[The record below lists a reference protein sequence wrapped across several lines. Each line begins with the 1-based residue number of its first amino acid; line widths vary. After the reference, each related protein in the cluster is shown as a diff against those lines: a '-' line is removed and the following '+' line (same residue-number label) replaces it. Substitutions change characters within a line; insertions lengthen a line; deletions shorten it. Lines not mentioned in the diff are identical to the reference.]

1 MPLDPRW
8 AGEPPAPPVAARPQH
23 PRDPASPIGGGDSTE
38 HRKTKSEVP
47 VRTELPAPH
56 PGLPYI
62 VMGSPAQ
69 VDSSAKSRKGLLF
82 AGLLPSKEK
91 SSLPESTDSP
101 PKVLSYE
108 DWGFGADSA
117 GERAAVLS
125 GRAEGSALSLN
136 GRQRKQPT
144 LDLPGRGGGAAGA
157 KTWHGFVWAS
167 GMGCPA
173 IRPCCPL
180 PSARTGPAVRET
192 RPRRTVLRSSAS
204 RRARVRVPRRARL
217 PAPPPTSRIKRGL
230 YSGSTL
236 DNDSIALTTLSSARW
251 EASPGVQPPTC
262 GGRTRPPPGGHRDK
276 VNDSANIRATV

>member
-1 MPLDPRW
+1 MKTGALGPILLGSGRPSWAAERRDQRFRW
-8 AGEPPAPPVAARPQH
+8 
-23 PRDPASPIGGGDSTE
+23 T
-38 HRKTKSEVP
+38 
-47 VRTELPAPH
+47 
-56 PGLPYI
+56 
-62 VMGSPAQ
+62 
-69 VDSSAKSRKGLLF
+69 VDSG
-82 AGLLPSKEK
+82 
-91 SSLPESTDSP
+91 SSQRSTCPE
-101 PKVLSYE
+101 V
-108 DWGFGADSA
+108 
-117 GERAAVLS
+117 
-125 GRAEGSALSLN
+125 
-136 GRQRKQPT
+136 
-144 LDLPGRGGGAAGA
+144 GGGAAGA

-192 RPRRTVLRSSAS
+192 RPRRTVLQSSAS

>member
-1 MPLDPRW
+1 MPRSYPSGPPCCSRARGNCRPRMPLDPRW
-8 AGEPPAPPVAARPQH
+8 AGEPPAPAAAARPQT

-38 HRKTKSEVP
+38 HRKTKSELP

-62 VMGSPAQ
+62 VMGSPAP

-144 LDLPGRGGGAAGA
+144 LDLPGSGGG
-157 KTWHGFVWAS
+157 S
-167 GMGCPA
+167 GRCENVARICLGVRNGLSSHPTLL
-173 IRPCCPL
+173 PPPL
-180 PSARTGPAVRET
+180 SPDG
-192 RPRRTVLRSSAS
+192 PRRS
-204 RRARVRVPRRARL
+204 RD
-217 PAPPPTSRIKRGL
+217 PP
-230 YSGSTL
+230 
-236 DNDSIALTTLSSARW
+236 
-251 EASPGVQPPTC
+251 
-262 GGRTRPPPGGHRDK
+262 
-276 VNDSANIRATV
+276 